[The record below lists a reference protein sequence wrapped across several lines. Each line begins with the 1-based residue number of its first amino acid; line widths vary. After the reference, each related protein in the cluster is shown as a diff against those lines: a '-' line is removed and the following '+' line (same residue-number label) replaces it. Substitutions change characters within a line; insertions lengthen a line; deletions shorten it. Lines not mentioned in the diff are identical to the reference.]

1 MSRAVLAA
9 ITPLA
14 ALILL
19 AACAPLPRGPA
30 ATVPAPS
37 PSFDERRPNY
47 VVIHDTSND
56 RAEDALATLT
66 NPARKVSAHWLIGRD
81 GTLYEL
87 VDPRAR
93 AWHAG
98 VSSWG
103 GQADMNSASLGIEL
117 DNNGAEPY
125 PEPQIARLLGLL
137 RTLRDRYNLPPA
149 NFLGHGDVAPRRKVD
164 PGRQFPWQR
173 LAEAGFG
180 LWCPVADVTAEA
192 PAGLDP
198 VLLLQ
203 AVGYETADLAASL
216 KAFRRH
222 FRGEDRDGEA
232 TPDDIALLHCI
243 ARQKAQQP

>member
-30 ATVPAPS
+30 ATVPTPS
-37 PSFDERRPNY
+37 SSFDERRPNF
-47 VVIHDTSND
+47 VILHDTSND
-56 RAEDALATLT
+56 RAEDALRTLT
-66 NPARKVSAHWLIGRD
+66 DPARKVSAHWLIGRD

-87 VDPRAR
+87 VDERQR

-98 VSSWG
+98 QSYWG

-125 PEPQIARLLGLL
+125 PEPQVARLLGLL

-180 LWCPVADVTAEA
+180 LWCPAVPETS
-192 PAGLDP
+192 AGLDP
-198 VLLLQ
+198 LLLLQ
-203 AVGYETADLAASL
+203 AVGYETADPAASL
-216 KAFRRH
+216 RAFRRH

-232 TPDDIALLHCI
+232 SADDIALLHCI
-243 ARQKAQQP
+243 ARQKSTQP